1 MATIK
6 AGTYRFNDVLT
17 IPIEPVGEEINFTAN
32 IGEDGS
38 ILAEC
43 LGFVMAVSDFDSAG
57 IPMGISLYYY
67 VNSLEPN
74 PGFDVPDEYTVYF
87 ANSTRNKRWY
97 TDNYGEG
104 IKTITI
110 LTDQEVSTEFAEWF
124 SANAAPV
131 VEHTVSGVWKFKDV
145 LVGDDSESGFQ
156 VNVDVSIN
164 FTTEYADFVVDCTG
178 IKFTAGAD
186 SAGVGYVSR
195 VDYFLTDTFAAMFG
209 SNFATVYNSSGWNNG
224 FGEGIKTID
233 FGTEPQTVSAEFY
246 NWFTANA
253 DEYEPHYISGKWVFN
268 SNITI
273 GDVSFGYDRFTQIA
287 FTSNGQNF
295 LGMVRRVLSES
306 DELNY
311 ATSASESLTVWETGV
326 EWGDYL
332 QGWLSDEYRTVDFG
346 NMPLEVDHDF
356 YSWFTSNATKL
367 LPDRE
372 ISGTWKF
379 NEILY
384 LPDHDIV
391 QNVTFKTQG
400 FIEAF
405 EGYEDAKIWDCSR
418 MRITAGY
425 VQYYVDS
432 TVPDFGGR
440 PRYEY
445 VYTSTVA
452 WTEDSLRVVDFGT
465 TPQTVSGEFY
475 NWVIANA
482 EQTIA
487 GYPFPIELYKNR
499 AEPNRVDKTNYI
511 TKIGTMLGTM
521 REESSITDLSITFES
536 VSVPSF
542 NYIYVP
548 IFNRYY
554 FVADI
559 KSLGFKMWQMSLEVD
574 VLMTYKDAILNCI
587 GFVERNEFTY
597 NDKLIDKKR
606 VIEQGYNIYVDE
618 VENDV
623 FRNPASSESTVDIMY
638 VVNGYKIDSADSV

>member
-17 IPIEPVGEEINFTAN
+17 QGRFYEDVNELNEVYFNYQTVAVTNGESVTLYCSAIYQEPFEVGSGSLSYICSSSDPDLTSLGITYPFGRYVYNGSYGTPDSDSWDYTYGTGIQIITITNDQEVTAGFLTWFTANAVEYKKISGVWKFNDELTVPVDPVSEVIYFTSN

-38 ILAEC
+38 ILAKC
-43 LGFVMAVSDFDSAG
+43 SAIGMALSDFGGSS
-57 IPMGISLYYY
+57 IPRGISLFYY
-67 VNSLEPN
+67 VDSLEPN
-74 PGFDVPDEYTVYF
+74 PGFEVPNEYDVYF
-87 ANSTRNKRWY
+87 ATSTVKKGWY
-97 TDNYGEG
+97 TDSYGEG
-104 IKTITI
+104 IKT
-110 LTDQEVSTEFAEWF
+110 L
-124 SANAAPV
+124 
-131 VEHTVSGVWKFKDV
+131 
-145 LVGDDSESGFQ
+145 
-156 VNVDVSIN
+156 
-164 FTTEYADFVVDCTG
+164 
-178 IKFTAGAD
+178 
-186 SAGVGYVSR
+186 
-195 VDYFLTDTFAAMFG
+195 
-209 SNFATVYNSSGWNNG
+209 
-224 FGEGIKTID
+224 D
-233 FGTEPQTVSAEFY
+233 FGTEPQFISAPLY
-246 NWFTANA
+246 DWFTANA
-253 DEYEPHYISGKWVFN
+253 E
-268 SNITI
+268 
-273 GDVSFGYDRFTQIA
+273 
-287 FTSNGQNF
+287 
-295 LGMVRRVLSES
+295 
-306 DELNY
+306 
-311 ATSASESLTVWETGV
+311 
-326 EWGDYL
+326 
-332 QGWLSDEYRTVDFG
+332 
-346 NMPLEVDHDF
+346 EVQPE
-356 YSWFTSNATKL
+356 

-372 ISGTWKF
+372 ISGAWKF

-445 VYTSTVA
+445 VYTAPDGTLGLGWV
-452 WTEDSLRVVDFGT
+452 EDSLRVVDFGT

-475 NWVIANA
+475 NWVIANS

-521 REESSITDLSITFES
+521 REESSITDLTITFES
-536 VSVPSF
+536 DSVPTF

-574 VLMTYKDAILNCI
+574 VLMTYKDAILNCK
-587 GFVERNEFTY
+587 GFVERNEFTF
-597 NDKLIDKKR
+597 NNMLIDKKR
-606 VIEQGYNIYVDE
+606 VIEQGYNITVDE

-638 VVNGYKIDSADSV
+638 VVNGYKIDSVDSV